1 MKIPPQLIMLAVVGV
16 TGSVLFAAQSDRQ
29 AQLRAVAMAP
39 KAEVDPDK
47 KLPNATDEVTGK
59 PGDAAKSDASK
70 PDASKTGA
78 AKADPTADPAKSDA
92 AKAEAAKDSTAAQAP
107 ADKAGE
113 KSAADKGAATAKSG
127 PTPQRFVPSE
137 EVRADFDV
145 SFPVD
150 I

>member
-16 TGSVLFAAQSDRQ
+16 TGSVLFAAGSNKQSE
-29 AQLRAVAMAP
+29 LRPVAMAP

-47 KLPNATDEVTGK
+47 KVTDTTGDLTTK
-59 PGDAAKSDASK
+59 PGDGAKTDPA
-70 PDASKTGA
+70 KTDT
-78 AKADPTADPAKSDA
+78 AKADTKADATKPETTKDA
-92 AKAEAAKDSTAAQAP
+92 ATAKAEAPAD
-107 ADKAGE
+107 ADKAGD
-113 KSAADKGAATAKSG
+113 KPAAEKGAATAKSAADRG
-127 PTPQRFVPSE
+127 PSPQRFVPSE

>member
-16 TGSVLFAAQSDRQ
+16 TGSVLFAAQSGRQ
-29 AQLRAVAMAP
+29 SELRPVAMAP

-47 KLPNATDEVTGK
+47 KLPTATDDVIGK
-59 PGDAAKSDASK
+59 PGDASKSDAGK
-70 PDASKTGA
+70 PDAP
-78 AKADPTADPAKSDA
+78 KADPAMDPAKSDA
-92 AKAEAAKDSTAAQAP
+92 AKAEAAKDSATAQTP
-107 ADKAGE
+107 PDKAGD